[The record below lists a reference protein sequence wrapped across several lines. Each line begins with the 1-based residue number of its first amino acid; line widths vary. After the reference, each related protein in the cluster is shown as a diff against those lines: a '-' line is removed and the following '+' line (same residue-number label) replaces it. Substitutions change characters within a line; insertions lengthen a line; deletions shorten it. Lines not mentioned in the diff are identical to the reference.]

1 MAKNFPYFKFI
12 STEWMTG
19 DIVYESLACQGL
31 FINIC
36 ALYWQRN
43 GELSLEDINK
53 RYKAPEELKELTDR
67 FFSVNNG
74 FISVKFLDEQLEEA
88 NHISKTNSDNGKKG
102 GRPKASPPEEKKPT
116 ALPTESELKQ
126 IRIKEEEELNKRKEE
141 EELKA
146 SSTTFF
152 YLNLKLQNKSLSSW
166 LKEKKQIDIESWCM
180 QNNANMIEVFS
191 VIDKD
196 VGKQINDEEHAF
208 NYFKSVAKSIEQY
221 KTIQNKNG
229 KQQPESLTDYTKRM
243 YRETLGYNPGEV
255 QQED

>member
-19 DIVYESLACQGL
+19 DIVYESLAVQGL

-43 GELSLEDINK
+43 GELSLADIEK
-53 RYKAPEELKELTDR
+53 RYKAHEELTTLTDR
-67 FFSVNNG
+67 FFSVNDG
-74 FISVKFLDEQLEEA
+74 YISVKFLDEQLVEA
-88 NHISKTNSDNGKKG
+88 NHISKTNSNNGKKG
-102 GRPKASPPEEKKPT
+102 GRPKATPPQEEKPN

-126 IRIKEEEELNKRKEE
+126 IRIKEEEELKKRIKE

-152 YLNLKLQNKSLSSW
+152 YLNLKFQNKPLSIW
-166 LKEKKQIDIESWCM
+166 LKEKKQIDIERWCM

-208 NYFKSVAKSIEQY
+208 NYFKSIAKSIEQY
-221 KTIQNKNG
+221 KIKQKQNG
-229 KQQPESLTDYTKRM
+229 KSNWSLDEFIR
-243 YRETLGYNPGEV
+243 NI
-255 QQED
+255 